1 MSTASEPPPLRIRAY
16 SDLKT
21 PEALRRQVEEI
32 LLVSANPRRV
42 ADESSRAAFLD
53 RWLTPYLEAYPE
65 QLLLALEEAEDGQVL
80 GVLNGCL
87 DSHAAT
93 VFRDLHH
100 YYRLFAD
107 LYQAYP
113 AHFHVNCHPDHRGR
127 GVGSRLVQAFV
138 ALCHDAGLPGLHL
151 VTAPGLRNVG
161 FYRRNGFNEAV
172 ERAEAGQSYLFLGQ
186 RLVRI

>member
-1 MSTASEPPPLRIRAY
+1 VSTASEPPPLRIRAY
-16 SDLKT
+16 SEI
-21 PEALRRQVEEI
+21 EAPAPLRRQIEEI

-42 ADESSRAAFLD
+42 ADEPSRAAFLA
-53 RWLTPYLEAYPE
+53 RWLAPYLAAYPA
-65 QLLLALEEAEDGQVL
+65 QLLLALDEGGDGQVL

-87 DSHAAT
+87 DSAGAA
-93 VFRDLHH
+93 VFRDLHP

-107 LYQAYP
+107 LYEDYP

-138 ALCHDAGLPGLHL
+138 ARCRDAGLPGVHL

-161 FYRRNGFNEAV
+161 FYRRNGFTEEV
-172 ERAEAGQSYLFLGQ
+172 ERSEAGRTYLLLGR
-186 RLVRI
+186 RLAED

>member
-16 SDLKT
+16 SDLEA
-21 PEALRRQVEEI
+21 PQALRSQIEEI

-42 ADESSRAAFLD
+42 ADEASRAAFLD

-65 QLLLALEEAEDGQVL
+65 QLLLALEGAEDGRVL

-87 DSHAAT
+87 DSAGAT
-93 VFRDLHH
+93 VFRDLHP
-100 YYRLFAD
+100 YYGLFAD
-107 LYQAYP
+107 LYEDYP
-113 AHFHVNCHPDHRGR
+113 AHFHVNCHPAHRSR

-138 ALCHDAGLPGLHL
+138 ALCRDAGLPGVHL

-161 FYRRNGFNEAV
+161 FYRRNGFADAV
-172 ERAEAGQSYLFLGQ
+172 ERSEAGRRYLFLGRQ
-186 RLVRI
+186 LARN

>member
-16 SDLKT
+16 SDIEA
-21 PEALRRQVEEI
+21 PEPLRRQIEEI

-42 ADESSRAAFLD
+42 ADEASRSAFLA
-53 RWLTPYLEAYPE
+53 RWLTPYLEAYPA
-65 QLLLALEEAEDGQVL
+65 QLLLALDEAGDGAVL

-87 DSHAAT
+87 DSAGAT
-93 VFRDLHH
+93 VFRDLHP

-113 AHFHVNCHPDHRGR
+113 AHFHVNCDPDHRGR
-127 GVGSRLVQAFV
+127 GVGRRLVQTFV
-138 ALCHDAGLPGLHL
+138 ALCRAAGLPGVHL

-161 FYRRNGFNEAV
+161 FYRRNGFTEAL
-172 ERAEAGQSYLFLGQ
+172 ERSEAGHSYLFLGQ
-186 RLVRI
+186 RLAED